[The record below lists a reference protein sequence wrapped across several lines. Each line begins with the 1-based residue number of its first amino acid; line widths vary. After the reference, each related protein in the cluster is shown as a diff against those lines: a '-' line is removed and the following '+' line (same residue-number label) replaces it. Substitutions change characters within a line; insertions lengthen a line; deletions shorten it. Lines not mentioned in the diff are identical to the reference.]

1 MNVGDFPL
9 TTLLD
14 VATAAKEPAL
24 HEVARDAAAACIVV
38 WYGQD
43 WRADSDDARVLIFT
57 SSPLSL
63 ELEVMA
69 GHVVGQIVP
78 PGPGEILVETNDG
91 ATFQVE
97 ADDIGFFD
105 LSGGPRGPIRLRCDT
120 PTGRLI
126 TDWVCL

>member
-9 TTLLD
+9 ITLLD
-14 VATAAKEPAL
+14 VATAAEEPASY
-24 HEVARDAAAACIVV
+24 EVDRDTAVACTVV
-38 WYGQD
+38 EYGQD

-78 PGPGEILVETNDG
+78 PGPGEILVETSDG

-105 LSGGPRGPIRLRCDT
+105 LSGGPRGSVRLRCDT

-126 TDWVCL
+126 TDWICL